1 MAGKTVTSRE
11 RSPKGRGRKSQSYH
25 HGDLRQALIDATR
38 ELVIQR
44 GAENFSLADACRL
57 AGVTTAAP
65 YKHFRDKDEILGEVI
80 AQGFDMMEARQLRVA
95 ADYDKGSLERIVA
108 IGQDYVAFA
117 VDEPALFR
125 LMFGQNP
132 RISANEDVAG
142 EGKKCFAFVID
153 EVVAHV
159 ARHARPIDPMMTAVQ
174 LWTLV
179 HGAACL
185 RIEGNYEKV
194 APGIDVD
201 AMIAFAGRRILA
213 ADDST

>member
-1 MAGKTVTSRE
+1 MAEQTDIATPPRPAN
-11 RSPKGRGRKSQSYH
+11 RARKSRAYH

-38 ELVIQR
+38 QLVIER
-44 GAENFSLADACRL
+44 GAENFSLADACRQ
-57 AGVTTAAP
+57 AGVSTAAP

-95 ADYDKGSLERIVA
+95 EPYEKGSLERITA
-108 IGQDYVAFA
+108 IGQDYVDFA

-142 EGKKCFAFVID
+142 EGKKCFTFVIE
-153 EVVAHV
+153 EVAAHV
-159 ARHARPIDPMMTAVQ
+159 MRHQRPLDPLMTAVQ
-174 LWTLV
+174 LWTVV

-194 APGIDVD
+194 APGVDVD
-201 AMIAFAGRRILA
+201 AMIAQAGRRILGA
-213 ADDST
+213 AE